1 MLINKRDEL
10 KIVLNS
16 AKVCPRIIAITEIT
30 QKFSTPATIVSEFE
44 LEWYNIFC
52 SSLGNNNSRGV
63 LIYVAVD
70 LEASLVDIPT
80 ALEECLFINV
90 KSSSRSSNKILIG
103 NIYRSPNSSQNNDDN
118 LYELSEYIEQNFNT
132 PKLLV
137 GAFNFSSTQPPCSII
152 LRFKT
157 AGINIT
163 SDVKS
168 QFLRHALPFPLM

>member
-16 AKVCPRIIAITEIT
+16 AKVCPSIIAITEIT

-80 ALEECLFINV
+80 ALEECLP
-90 KSSSRSSNKILIG
+90 R
-103 NIYRSPNSSQNNDDN
+103 Y
-118 LYELSEYIEQNFNT
+118 
-132 PKLLV
+132 LL
-137 GAFNFSSTQPPCSII
+137 
-152 LRFKT
+152 
-157 AGINIT
+157 
-163 SDVKS
+163 
-168 QFLRHALPFPLM
+168 M